1 MMYGWFKKQSIEIK
15 LFSLHNE
22 LSKSPVSG
30 SWKVCN
36 LNQLFKALPSKHSAW
51 QVACNSQ
58 GLVSVSDARVIR
70 REVVCGSHRSF
81 LELHFH
87 TVALENVS
95 NEQTRLALP
104 YKAQVIC
111 L

>member
-1 MMYGWFKKQSIEIK
+1 MEIK
-15 LFSLHNE
+15 LFSLYNE

-30 SWKVCN
+30 DCKVCN
-36 LNQLFKALPSKHSAW
+36 LNKLFQALPSKHSAS
-51 QVACNSQ
+51 QVACNSE
-58 GLVSVSDARVIR
+58 GLVSVSDARVIQ

-81 LELHFH
+81 LEPHFH
-87 TVALENVS
+87 TVTLENVS
-95 NEQTRLALP
+95 NEQMHLVLP

>member
-1 MMYGWFKKQSIEIK
+1 MEKK
-15 LFSLHNE
+15 LFSFYNE
-22 LSKSPVSG
+22 LSKSPVS
-30 SWKVCN
+30 SDCKVCN
-36 LNQLFKALPSKHSAW
+36 LNKLFEPLPSKHSAS
-51 QVACNSQ
+51 QVACNS
-58 GLVSVSDARVIR
+58 GSLVSVSDARVIQ

-81 LELHFH
+81 LQFHFN

-95 NEQTRLALP
+95 NEQTHLAVP

>member
-1 MMYGWFKKQSIEIK
+1 MEIK
-15 LFSLHNE
+15 LLSLYNE

-30 SWKVCN
+30 DCKVCN
-36 LNQLFKALPSKHSAW
+36 LNKLLKALPSEHSAS
-51 QVACNSQ
+51 QVAYNSE
-58 GLVSVSDARVIR
+58 GLVSVSDARVIQ

-81 LELHFH
+81 LELHFQ
-87 TVALENVS
+87 TVTLENVS

>member
-1 MMYGWFKKQSIEIK
+1 MEIK
-15 LFSLHNE
+15 LFSLYNE
-22 LSKSPVSG
+22 LSKLPVSG
-30 SWKVCN
+30 DWKVYN
-36 LNQLFKALPSKHSAW
+36 LNKLFKALPSKHSAW
-51 QVACNSQ
+51 QVASNSE
-58 GLVSVSDARVIR
+58 GLVSVSDARVIQH
-70 REVVCGSHRSF
+70 EVVCGSHGSF

-95 NEQTRLALP
+95 NEQTHLALL